1 MRYGADVDTEKKKLD
16 PFELAVL
23 KFVYEVV
30 PEVTAKKVEGAFG
43 CGDRKASATLSK
55 LVGMDLVKSSE
66 YRTMLTDEE
75 TKKFETTHTPI
86 YFITRGSRNPWEL
99 RAKLVIEIH
108 GYLRGLDEMQFGLN
122 MWPLRYPVQYY
133 TVKSFYRLGSRFLLK
148 HGDEV
153 FELKVMKVRTLEES
167 LNQDLQASSS

>member
-1 MRYGADVDTEKKKLD
+1 MRFGADVDIEKKKLD

-30 PEVTAKKVEGAFG
+30 PEVTAKKVEGAFS
-43 CGDRKASATLSK
+43 CGDRKASSTLSK

-66 YRTMLTDEE
+66 YRTMLTDDE
-75 TKKFETTHTPI
+75 TKKFENTHTPI
-86 YFITRGSRNPWEL
+86 YFITRGSNNPWEI
-99 RAKLVIEIH
+99 RAKLVIETH
-108 GYLRGLDEMQFGLN
+108 GVLRGMDELQFGLN

-133 TVKSFYRLGSRFLLK
+133 TPKTFYRLGSRFLWK
-148 HGDEV
+148 HSDEV
-153 FELKVMKVRTLEES
+153 FELKVMKVHTLSES

>member
-1 MRYGADVDTEKKKLD
+1 MRFGADVDVEKKKLD

-30 PEVTAKKVEGAFG
+30 PDVTAKKVEGAFS
-43 CGDRKASATLSK
+43 CGDRKASSTLSK

-86 YFITRGSRNPWEL
+86 YFITRGSNNPWEL
-99 RAKLVIEIH
+99 RSKLVIEIH

-122 MWPLRYPVQYY
+122 MWPLRFPIEYY
-133 TVKSFYRLGSRFLLK
+133 STNSSYRLGSRFLWK
-148 HGDEV
+148 HIDQV

-167 LNQDLQASSS
+167 LNQDRQVSSS